1 MLGAFRPARMGC
13 ESTPFGRPS
22 LPGTIVPSCRRGGQ
36 SGPQSSHGRACA
48 PYRPVRARLGVGVS
62 SESFILMLQ
71 RCSTIFSS
79 CLDRHHTFLER
90 AWRDSAGFGVE
101 RTVPWRVPTHGA
113 RVGPLCGVS
122 GAAAAR
128 WEGAAGCW
136 EHSAQRAWAVNPRR
150 SGAPAC
156 RGQLS
161 PLVDEGDN
169 PGPNRRMVAHVPRI
183 VLYARALGSG
193 CHHRASSC
201 CSKDAQRLSAA
212 ACTAITRSWSVP
224 EEFMDALEANK
235 RLSPPMVRAWISC
248 AACPVQLPLGGRVH
262 TPVGSIRVSAHGL

>member
-1 MLGAFRPARMGC
+1 MFLRRCPSIFRA
-13 ESTPFGRPS
+13 
-22 LPGTIVPSCRRGGQ
+22 
-36 SGPQSSHGRACA
+36 
-48 PYRPVRARLGVGVS
+48 
-62 SESFILMLQ
+62 
-71 RCSTIFSS
+71 
-79 CLDRHHTFLER
+79 CLDRHHRFLER
-90 AWRDSAGFGVE
+90 FLRDSGCFGG
-101 RTVPWRVPTHGA
+101 RNNCPLNCPPHGA
-113 RVGPLCGVS
+113 RVGPRYGVS

-235 RLSPPMVRAWISC
+235 RLSPPVVRAWISC